1 MIIGIEGGLGSG
13 KTILMTRYLVKDFLK
28 GHKIYTN
35 YKLKEIDFELLDLT
49 TILDMHK
56 NSFNLANCSLGI
68 DEITVFADCRKSGS
82 VLNRLISYF
91 ILQSRKRNVD
101 IYFTTQNLG
110 MIDLRLVNYMDV
122 QIICEKVKDSKG
134 QEVKGYAKY
143 RVFDLRDIRNININ
157 RFVLD
162 ISKYY
167 KFYDTNEV
175 ILPPTLPSR

>member
-13 KTILMTRYLVKDFLK
+13 KTLLMTRYLYKDWRA

-35 YKLKEIDFELLDLT
+35 YKLKGIDHEIIDLT
-49 TILDMHK
+49 QVLDMHK
-56 NSFNLANCSLGI
+56 NAFDLTNCSLGI

-82 VLNRLISYF
+82 KLNRVISYF

-122 QIICEKVKDSKG
+122 QIICEKVRDKEGKSIDG
-134 QEVKGYAKY
+134 VAKY
-143 RVFDLRDIRNININ
+143 RIFDLRDANSITIE

-167 KFYDTNEV
+167 QFYDTNEV
-175 ILPPTLPSR
+175 ILPPSI

>member
-1 MIIGIEGGLGSG
+1 
-13 KTILMTRYLVKDFLK
+13 MTRYLVKDFRK

-122 QIICEKVKDSKG
+122 QIICEKVKNSQG